1 MMAYRA
7 MLRRAS
13 IVAVWSP
20 IVIGSASAEP
30 PEAAA
35 VLERAADACEKVK
48 TATYSARYERRATL
62 EAEPLVREGVVSF
75 SKWAKGDVRQR
86 EPVEPAEPGRMM
98 KIQPAFASELNASIR
113 MELTEGVIYTF
124 DGRELRLL
132 IPQQSK
138 MIVAPIE
145 VGGERFITSNV
156 IGNLV
161 ETALLDPNRLR
172 RLAEPPGSLD
182 DPDGLHSMAPTLTYE
197 GIEEVAGVKC
207 HVVGRVYPGGE
218 LYSDIHDRWY
228 LGVDDGLLR
237 RRETSGIYD
246 GERHTTSLVIKDLRI
261 NEKIDEAMF
270 AQAPG
275 EGIEV
280 ERFDPPKPPEMLAVG
295 AEAPAWTLRDA
306 EGVEHSLGDYR
317 GRIVL
322 LDFWGTWCGPCLM
335 AMPSLQSLHEKF
347 AERGV
352 KVIGISCREPDHADP
367 AKVMKDRGFTYGL
380 LLNGDEIAQA
390 YHVSGY
396 PTFYAIDGE
405 GRIIHRHS
413 GYSQG
418 MEEMLASMLQEHLDD
433 AQSSDD
439 GP

>member
-13 IVAVWSP
+13 IAAVWSP

-35 VLERAADACEKVK
+35 VLERAADACEEVK
-48 TATYSARYERRATL
+48 TATYTARYERRATP

-75 SKWAKGDVRQR
+75 SKWAKGDLSER
-86 EPVEPAEPGRMM
+86 EPAGPGRMM
-98 KIQPAFASELNASIR
+98 KIRPAFPSELNASIR

-124 DGRELRLL
+124 DRRELRLL

-145 VGGERFITSNV
+145 VGGERFITGNV
-156 IGNLV
+156 IGSLV
-161 ETALLDPNRLR
+161 ETALLKPDRLR
-172 RLAEPPGSLD
+172 RLAEPPGSPD
-182 DPDGLHSMAPTLTYE
+182 DPDGLHTVAPTLTYE

-207 HVVGRVYPGGE
+207 HVVARSHPGSE
-218 LYSDIHDRWY
+218 LYSDIHDRWSI
-228 LGVDDGLLR
+228 GVNDGLLR
-237 RRETSGIYD
+237 QSETSGIYN
-246 GERHTTSLVIKDLRI
+246 GERQKTSLLIKDLRI

-270 AQAPG
+270 AQTPG
-275 EGIEV
+275 AGIEV
-280 ERFDPPKPPEMLAVG
+280 DHFQPPKPPEMLAVG
-295 AEAPAWTLRDA
+295 DEAPAWTLRDA
-306 EGVEHSLGDYR
+306 QGAEHSLADYR

-347 AERGV
+347 SERGV
-352 KVIGISCREPDHADP
+352 KVIGISCREPAHADP
-367 AKVMKDRGFTYGL
+367 AKTMKDRGFTYGL
-380 LLNGDEIAQA
+380 LLNGDRVAQA

-413 GYSQG
+413 GYGKG
-418 MEEMLASMLQEHLDD
+418 MEEMLGSMIEAHLVD
-433 AQSSDD
+433 AQSSGDEH
-439 GP
+439 